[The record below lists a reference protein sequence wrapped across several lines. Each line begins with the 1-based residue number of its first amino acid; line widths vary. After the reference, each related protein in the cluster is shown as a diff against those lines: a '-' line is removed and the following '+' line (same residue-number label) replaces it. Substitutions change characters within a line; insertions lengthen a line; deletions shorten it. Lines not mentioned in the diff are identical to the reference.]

1 MAVIAQ
7 ITIGHIRI
15 LDVNANPNGTVSAP
29 KGSLASDEI
38 AAILYINT
46 DGAMAWSQVSGVSS
60 SLDPRDVFRF
70 SMFHNVGVTGGG

>member
-15 LDVNANPNGTVSAP
+15 LDVNANPNGSVSAP
-29 KGSLASDEI
+29 KGSLASDETT
-38 AAILYINT
+38 ATLYINT
-46 DGAMAWSQVSGVSS
+46 DGAMSWSTIVS
-60 SLDPRDVFRF
+60 DIRDIFRF

>member
-7 ITIGHIRI
+7 ITVGHIRI

-29 KGSLASDEI
+29 KGSLASDEV

-46 DGAMAWSQVSGVSS
+46 DGAMAWSQVSGGSF
-60 SLDPRDVFRF
+60 DPRDIFRF

>member
-15 LDVNANPNGTVSAP
+15 LDVNANPNGSVSAP
-29 KGSLASDEI
+29 KGSIASDETT
-38 AAILYINT
+38 ATLYVNT
-46 DGAMAWSQVSGVSS
+46 DGAMAWTSFSNLV
-60 SLDPRDVFRF
+60 DPREIFRY

>member
-7 ITIGHIRI
+7 ITVGHIRI

-29 KGSLASDEI
+29 KGSLASDETT
-38 AAILYINT
+38 ATLYINT
-46 DGAMAWSQVSGVSS
+46 DGAMAWSVASM
-60 SLDPRDVFRF
+60 DPRDIFRF

>member
-15 LDVNANPNGTVSAP
+15 MDVNANPNGSVSAP
-29 KGSLASDEI
+29 KGSLASDETT
-38 AAILYINT
+38 ATLYINT
-46 DGAMAWSQVSGVSS
+46 DGAMACSVAYV
-60 SLDPRDVFRF
+60 DPRDVFRF

>member
-7 ITIGHIRI
+7 ITVGHIRI

-29 KGSLASDEI
+29 KGSIASDETT
-38 AAILYINT
+38 ATLYINT
-46 DGAMAWSQVSGVSS
+46 DGAMSWNTVY
-60 SLDPRDVFRF
+60 LDPRDIFRF

>member
-7 ITIGHIRI
+7 ITVGHIRI
-15 LDVNANPNGTVSAP
+15 MDVNANPNGTVSAP
-29 KGSLASDEI
+29 KGSLASDEV

-46 DGAMAWSQVSGVSS
+46 DGAMAWSPVSGTS
-60 SLDPRDVFRF
+60 SLDPRDIFRF

>member
-7 ITIGHIRI
+7 ITVGHIRI

-29 KGSLASDEI
+29 KGSLASDETT
-38 AAILYINT
+38 ATLYINT
-46 DGAMAWSQVSGVSS
+46 DGLMSWNTVY
-60 SLDPRDVFRF
+60 LDPREIFRF